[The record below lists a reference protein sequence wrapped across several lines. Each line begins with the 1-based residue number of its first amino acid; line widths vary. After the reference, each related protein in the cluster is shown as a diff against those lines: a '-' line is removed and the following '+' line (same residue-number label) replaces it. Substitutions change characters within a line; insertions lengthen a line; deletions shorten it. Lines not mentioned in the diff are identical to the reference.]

1 MCVFFFRMV
10 LQETYGVEDCIVTQI
25 PEWSYTSTGTTVQ
38 YKKIIDESLNLP
50 SKFVLDFDYKGTN
63 QARTGLFNSSTS
75 ENYNIDVQVT
85 TNDYV
90 GIHRSTSTTGVDSGR
105 LTADNTQYH
114 NCQIIVDGTTVT
126 WILGGTNTSSATV
139 PWITSNPLHYLIV
152 EVWRNSATA
161 YIKNLKIKAL

>member
-1 MCVFFFRMV
+1 MFRIF
-10 LQETYGVEDCIVTQI
+10 LQETYEVYDCIVTQI
-25 PEWSYTSTGTTVQ
+25 PEWSYTSTGTTTQ
-38 YKKIIDESLNLP
+38 YQKIINESLNLP

-63 QARTGLFNSSTS
+63 QARTGLFNSSTND
-75 ENYNIDVQVT
+75 NYNIDVQVS

-90 GIHRSTSTTGVDSGR
+90 GVYRSTLTTGMDSGR

-139 PWITSNPLHYLIV
+139 SWITSTPLHYLIV
-152 EVWRNSATA
+152 EVWKKGATA
-161 YIKNLKIKAL
+161 YIKNLKVKAL